1 MQSNW
6 QSQKPVRIV
15 KRARVKDMRL
25 WIIDT
30 NVVVSGLIS
39 RAPDSPTAMILEG
52 MLSGQLVFVLSPA
65 LLVEYRAVL
74 LRPNIT
80 ERHGLTEPEVDQ
92 ILIELA
98 ANAKWSE
105 PEHDDVHF
113 APDNGDA
120 HLWSLLKTHPE
131 ASLITG
137 DRLLIQNPRPG
148 SKIISPSDYV
158 NPKRSIQQLNQPSQI
173 YRTTG

>member
-1 MQSNW
+1 MG
-6 QSQKPVRIV
+6 
-15 KRARVKDMRL
+15 L

-39 RAPDSPTAMILEG
+39 RSPYSPTAMILEN

-65 LLVEYRAVL
+65 LLAEYRTVL
-74 LRPNIT
+74 LRLTIT
-80 ERHGLTEPEVDQ
+80 KRHGLTEPEVDQ
-92 ILIELA
+92 ILIELT

-105 PEHDDVHF
+105 PDQDDAHV
-113 APDNGDA
+113 APDNGDD
-120 HLWSLLKTHPE
+120 HLWALLKMHPE

-148 SKIISPSDYV
+148 STIISPSDYV
-158 NPKRSIQQLNQPSQI
+158 NPRRALQRLNQERKE
-173 YRTTG
+173 YRV

>member
-1 MQSNW
+1 
-6 QSQKPVRIV
+6 
-15 KRARVKDMRL
+15 MRL

-39 RAPDSPTAMILEG
+39 PAPDSPTARILED
-52 MLSGQLVFVLSPA
+52 MLTGQLAFVLSPA
-65 LLVEYRAVL
+65 LLAEYRAVL

-80 ERHGLTEPEVDQ
+80 KRHGLAEPEVDQ

-105 PEHDDVHF
+105 PDQDDAHV

-120 HLWSLLKTHPE
+120 HLWALLKTHPE

-137 DRLLIQNPRPG
+137 NRLLIQNPRPG
-148 SKIISPSDYV
+148 SKIMSPADYV
-158 NPKRSIQQLNQPSQI
+158 NSKRVSQQLNQPAKG
-173 YRTTG
+173 YRATG

>member
-1 MQSNW
+1 MG
-6 QSQKPVRIV
+6 
-15 KRARVKDMRL
+15 L

-39 RAPDSPTAMILEG
+39 RAPDSPTAMILED
-52 MLSGQLVFVLSPA
+52 MLSGQLVFVLSPV
-65 LLVEYRAVL
+65 LLAEYRAVL
-74 LRPNIT
+74 LRPKIT
-80 ERHGLTEPEVDQ
+80 ERHGLAEPDLDQ
-92 ILIELA
+92 ILIELV

-105 PEHDDVHF
+105 PDQDDAHV

-120 HLWSLLKTHPE
+120 HLWALLKIHPE

-148 SKIISPSDYV
+148 STIISPSDYV
-158 NPKRSIQQLNQPSQI
+158 NPRRPLKRLNQPSKN
-173 YRTTG
+173 YRATG